1 MKFNC
6 FNVRAYSA
14 CMTFSNQR
22 RLCLTCIRLTINLID
37 NDFSILYKEL
47 MCLNG
52 SVNGFLT
59 KQKIF

>member
-1 MKFNC
+1 MK
-6 FNVRAYSA
+6 
-14 CMTFSNQR
+14 FSNQR
-22 RLCLTCIRLTINLID
+22 HLCLACIRLTINLID
-37 NDFSILYKEL
+37 NDFSIPYKEF